1 MNRHESVGR
10 VEAQRSQCQPG
21 AGIVSLAALH
31 LPQLDI
37 VERAQ
42 QADRHAQ
49 PLLVVQPGAK
59 VRPGSHTVASASA
72 VRYLL
77 QRRDGVNLQSA
88 GVEDGPGIAADVSP
102 QGACGA
108 HHTPAVA
115 GEIVMTSLVRCVA
128 I

>member
-88 GVEDGPGIAADVSP
+88 GVRMDPELRRMFPPKALAGLT
-102 QGACGA
+102 
-108 HHTPAVA
+108 TPLQWRAK
-115 GEIVMTSLVRCVA
+115 
-128 I
+128 